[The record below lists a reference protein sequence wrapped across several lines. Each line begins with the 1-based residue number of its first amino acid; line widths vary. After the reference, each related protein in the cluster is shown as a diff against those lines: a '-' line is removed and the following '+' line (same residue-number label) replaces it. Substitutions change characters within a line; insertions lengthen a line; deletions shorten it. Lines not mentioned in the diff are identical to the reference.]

1 MWWKRWRKHSGPV
14 DRTGM
19 TAQRLQKAIANA
31 GLMSRRAAEE
41 LIAAGRVTIDGRV
54 AILGD
59 RVEVG
64 GHRVEVDGLP
74 LPISPD
80 LVTYLL
86 YKPIGVVSTAKD
98 PEGRPTVVDL
108 VPPEPRVVPVGR
120 LDADSE
126 GLLLVSNDGELTLRV
141 THPRYGMTKT
151 YVATVAGQ
159 PSRRTIRRLEVGIEL
174 DDGVAQARRAKLIQA
189 TPERAMI
196 ELVMTEGRNRE
207 IRRMLVSLG
216 YPVQRLVRTA
226 IGPLTDRNLGAGEWR
241 RLDSQEVSGLY
252 QAAGA
257 EPPNS

>member
-1 MWWKRWRKHSGPV
+1 
-14 DRTGM
+14 M

-59 RVEVG
+59 RVEVESQ
-64 GHRVEVDGLP
+64 RVEVDGLP
-74 LPISPD
+74 LPVSPD

-86 YKPIGVVSTAKD
+86 YKPIGVVSTASD
-98 PEGRPTVVDL
+98 PEGRPIVVDL

-126 GLLLVSNDGELTLRV
+126 GLLLLSNDGELTLRV
-141 THPRYGMTKT
+141 THPRFGMTKT

-159 PSRRTIRRLEVGIEL
+159 PSRRTLRRLEAGIEL

-189 TPERAMI
+189 TPGRAMI
-196 ELVMTEGRNRE
+196 ELVMAEGRNRE
-207 IRRMLVSLG
+207 IRRMMVSLG

-241 RLDSQEVSGLY
+241 RLDSQEVSTLY
-252 QAAGA
+252 KAAGT